1 MSSEGTPA
9 RETGLYF
16 DGLWHPSV
24 SNEWHQVRDPAN
36 GAVVGRVALACAEDV
51 DRAVA
56 IAHKARRGWE
66 TTHADSRAA
75 VLHRAA
81 DLIDARKENIARTL
95 TLEQGKPLIDSLKE
109 INFGIQVLHYYAEE
123 GRRIGGSLR
132 PASAAGIKNVVS
144 YAPVGV
150 AAAIVPWNY
159 PVDIYCWKV
168 GPALAAGCPII
179 VKPPPETPF
188 AIGQVVACFEDAG
201 LPPGVLG
208 NLPGTG
214 SVAGAALSAHPGVA
228 LISATASIAAGQD
241 IARRAA
247 GNLKRL
253 SLELGGH
260 APFIVLPDAD
270 IEAAASAAVR
280 RSFSNMG
287 QICIA
292 VNRILVHRAV
302 HAKFV
307 EAMATLTGAIKLGNG
322 LDAGVAYGPTLND
335 AVIQRTRSHLADALA
350 KGGRLVI
357 GGEPP
362 RSESLAHGS
371 FFLPTLVDDA
381 PLNSLPN
388 AGNLRASGRDLR
400 LRLAGGNAGHSEQFV
415 VRSGS
420 LPVYRRSRARLGTCR
435 AFGVW
440 RCGHQCQR
448 HVGASGTIRRVE
460 VERHGARVRPRG
472 LARLSG
478 TEAPENPGARRVAAS
493 AHPVM
498 CYFVA

>member
-1 MSSEGTPA
+1 
-9 RETGLYF
+9 
-16 DGLWHPSV
+16 
-24 SNEWHQVRDPAN
+24 
-36 GAVVGRVALACAEDV
+36 
-51 DRAVA
+51 
-56 IAHKARRGWE
+56 
-66 TTHADSRAA
+66 
-75 VLHRAA
+75 
-81 DLIDARKENIARTL
+81 
-95 TLEQGKPLIDSLKE
+95 
-109 INFGIQVLHYYAEE
+109 VLHYSAEE

-381 PLNSLPN
+381 PLNSLPMTQETF
-388 AGNLRASGRDLR
+388 GP
-400 LRLAGGNAGHSEQFV
+400 LAAICAFD
-415 VRSGS
+415 S
-420 LPVYRRSRARLGTCR
+420 LEEMLAIANSLS
-435 AFGVW
+435 F
-440 RCGHQCQR
+440 
-448 HVGASGTIRRVE
+448 
-460 VERHGARVRPRG
+460 G
-472 LARLSG
+472 LAAYLYTGDLALGWGLAERLEFGAVGINVNDTSELQAPFGGWKLSG
-478 TEAPENPGARRVAAS
+478 MGRELGPEGLHAYLEPRHLKIRV
-493 AHPVM
+493 PV
-498 CYFVA
+498 V